1 MSKAI
6 AGGMMYWYLPWV
18 WTVSFLDGWWGTQD
32 VVAAPLTDADLD
44 AAAELHSE
52 AFDHAWSGDELG
64 ALLGQAGGM
73 GVVARVVGQPTAA
86 PLGFVLAR
94 NVDGEAEI
102 LTIAVARRARRGGIG
117 RLLMDHL
124 LQQLYAEGAKS
135 LFLEVDEENTAALKL
150 YRRLRFE
157 EVGRREAYY
166 RHPDGRRTSALT
178 LKRKLR

>member
-1 MSKAI
+1 
-6 AGGMMYWYLPWV
+6 MYWYLPWV
-18 WTVSFLDGWWGTQD
+18 WTVSFLDNWLRTQD
-32 VVAAPLTDADLD
+32 VVAAPLSDSDLD
-44 AAAELHSE
+44 MAAEIHSE

-64 ALLGQAGGM
+64 SLLAQTGGV
-73 GVVARVVGQPTAA
+73 GVVARIVGQPMAP

-94 NVDGEAEI
+94 NIGGEAEI
-102 LTIAVARRARRGGIG
+102 LTIAVAKRARRGGIG

-124 LQQLYAEGAKS
+124 LQQLHAERARS
-135 LFLEVDEENTAALKL
+135 LFLEVDEENAAALKL

-178 LKRKLR
+178 LKRTLR